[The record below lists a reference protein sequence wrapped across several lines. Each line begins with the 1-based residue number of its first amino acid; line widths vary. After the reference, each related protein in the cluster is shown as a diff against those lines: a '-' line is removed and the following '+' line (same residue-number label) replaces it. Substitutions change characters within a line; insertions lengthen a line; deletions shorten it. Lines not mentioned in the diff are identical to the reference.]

1 MIFNES
7 ESGAEHLRWE
17 IATADV
23 FKRRNKKQ
31 THRDVIHAWF
41 CACINNWITMK
52 QVVCQFYKGNLIW
65 IFHWICVTNGKTKKS
80 LQDIGIYRFYL
91 LIKNRLFLFKK
102 LKKNELWPPFDA
114 FEIETFGFFCWKRQK
129 RVYQINCVYRTD
141 GNDVIFWI
149 CRSFN
154 LLL

>member
-23 FKRRNKKQ
+23 FKRRKKTNTSRCYSCLILCLYQQLNYHETSCLSFLQGKFNLDFSLNMCNKW
-31 THRDVIHAWF
+31 H
-41 CACINNWITMK
+41 
-52 QVVCQFYKGNLIW
+52 
-65 IFHWICVTNGKTKKS
+65 KTKKGP
-80 LQDIGIYRFYL
+80 QVKGIYRFYL

-102 LKKNELWPPFDA
+102 LKKNELWPPFEA
-114 FEIETFGFFCWKRQK
+114 FEIETFGFFFVKKQEL
-129 RVYQINCVYRTD
+129 VYQINCAHRTN

>member
-1 MIFNES
+1 MDIFPLNDVHLAEKMNKKKLIDFQRKRKW
-7 ESGAEHLRWE
+7 SGTFEMKNCNSGWFQ
-17 IATADV
+17 T
-23 FKRRNKKQ
+23 KKKKQ

-52 QVVCQFYKGNLIW
+52 QVVCHFYKGNLIW

-102 LKKNELWPPFDA
+102 LKNNALWPPFDA
-114 FEIETFGFFCWKRQK
+114 FEIETFEFFFEKTK
-129 RVYQINCVYRTD
+129 TGLSN
-141 GNDVIFWI
+141 
-149 CRSFN
+149 
-154 LLL
+154 